1 MYSQKDPRWA
11 NIRLGTSSRTIG
23 QEGCLLCCVAEMLR
37 NTATRT
43 DPARL
48 NRWLSLNAGYI
59 GGNRFVFR
67 SVDPLGTHY
76 VATYD
81 WQKALADTV
90 VLQGLWEDG
99 LHLLLEVNFNPY
111 GKFISHWVSVLDVG
125 TDIEILDP
133 WLPPDD
139 CYNPISLLASYA
151 KPTQELGHVIYRA
164 VAYQVDEMPF

>member
-1 MYSQKDPRWA
+1 MYSQKDPRWSS
-11 NIRLGTSSRTIG
+11 IRLGTSTRTIG
-23 QEGCLLCCVAEMLR
+23 QDGCLLCCVAEILR

-48 NRWLSLNAGYI
+48 NRWLTLHDGYL

-67 SVDPLGTHY
+67 SVDPLGAIY
-76 VATYD
+76 DATYD
-81 WQKALADTV
+81 WQKTLADIDTV
-90 VLQGLWEDG
+90 RGLVEDG
-99 LHLLLEVNFNPY
+99 YHVILEVGFNPW
-111 GKFISHWVSVLDVG
+111 GKFASHWVIALDVG
-125 TDIEILDP
+125 VDIEILDP